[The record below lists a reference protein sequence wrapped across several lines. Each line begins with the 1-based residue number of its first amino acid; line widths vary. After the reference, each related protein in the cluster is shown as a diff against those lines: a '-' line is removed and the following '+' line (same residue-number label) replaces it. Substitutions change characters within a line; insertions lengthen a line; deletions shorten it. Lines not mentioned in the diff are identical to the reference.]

1 MDREKAQAL
10 LLTPPLMTGKFLI
23 RDRIVKNCKV
33 GFTVSFLMPK
43 DFNDATKGHMVQHLT
58 AKEIGAYVKIKENL
72 KFWSLNHLVEH
83 FTKHPITNEG
93 SVKLTMICKDGIH
106 TVSNSSNADSLTI
119 ELNESYPY
127 EDRAQ
132 NLKVLLLKGFK
143 LHNAVRFQEDKKE
156 FYKADLGTRKG
167 RWLLSLIFFGF
178 YFSIYSL
185 AEIESGQIIIFLAYS
200 RNNNADSRVLISP
213 HFRPQS
219 SGRNHKCRQR

>member
-1 MDREKAQAL
+1 MFNSVPEFINFYHVRQDIPQSAYFKYPIPNSQHFINKLWYKGDMDREKAQAL

-167 RWLLSLIFFGF
+167 RWLLSLIFCF
-178 YFSIYSL
+178 YLSIT
-185 AEIESGQIIIFLAYS
+185 
-200 RNNNADSRVLISP
+200 V
-213 HFRPQS
+213 
-219 SGRNHKCRQR
+219 